1 MIVFILCIFF
11 FTSFIFY
18 KFFDLSTVVFTGNEE
33 ATSEADIEGRN
44 LLEVLE
50 VQDIVEIL
58 ITEYIS
64 DVNWNLV
71 TSNPPLLHK
80 PTSSDPQ
87 DFLSGK
93 KDAKPIKTLPF
104 EVLNRNIQLNCLMLE
119 AIGVFSKVWLTI

>member
-1 MIVFILCIFF
+1 MI
-11 FTSFIFY
+11 
-18 KFFDLSTVVFTGNEE
+18 
-33 ATSEADIEGRN
+33 EADIEGRSP
-44 LLEVLE
+44 LE

-93 KDAKPIKTLPF
+93 KDIKPIKTAKNQIF
-104 EVLNRNIQLNCLMLE
+104 K
-119 AIGVFSKVWLTI
+119 SKYKE